1 MASGSAAVP
10 RPAVSALMPLRR
22 MPCQPDLVSWL
33 VRPRWTHLRF
43 QARKLP
49 IMHMFRSL
57 LPLLLVALLAGCAD
71 TRYYYQSVSGHLQLM
86 QAARPVRDW
95 LADPQ
100 APDGLKARLALAQQ
114 MRAFAVAE
122 LKLPDNASY
131 QRYADL
137 QRRAVV
143 WNVVAAPEFSLTLK
157 TWCFPVAGCVGYR
170 GYFNEAEAREQAAAL
185 QQTGLEVSVY
195 GVPAYSTLGWLN
207 WAGGDPLLN
216 TFVGLPDAEL
226 ARLIFHEL
234 AHQVLYVPDDTRF
247 NESFATAVERLGL
260 QRWLAQPGTAGT
272 QREAAEQTKRRQQ
285 FRALTLATRSRL
297 AEIYQSNQPL
307 ALDGKG
313 LIAMKTEAM
322 KVFRA
327 DYAELRRGWGGYA
340 GYDAWVAGANNAAFG
355 AQAAYDELVPAFE
368 ALFDREGQDW
378 PRFYAEVRRLAALP
392 APERAKIFHQLTE
405 PRHG

>member
-1 MASGSAAVP
+1 M
-10 RPAVSALMPLRR
+10 
-22 MPCQPDLVSWL
+22 
-33 VRPRWTHLRF
+33 
-43 QARKLP
+43 
-49 IMHMFRSL
+49 RSL
-57 LPLLLVALLAGCAD
+57 RTLLLLLLPALLAGCAD

-86 QAARPVRDW
+86 QAARPVGDW

-100 APDGLKARLALAQQ
+100 APAGLKARLALAQQ

-122 LKLPDNASY
+122 LGLPDNPSY

-157 TWCFPVAGCVGYR
+157 TWCFPVTGCVGYR
-170 GYFNEAEAREQAAAL
+170 GYFNEAEARSEAAAL
-185 QQTGLEVSVY
+185 QQAGLEVSVY

-216 TFVGLPDAEL
+216 TFIAYPEGEL

-247 NESFATAVERLGL
+247 NESFATAVERLGA
-260 QRWLAQPGTAGT
+260 QRWLAQRGSDQARREDAELA
-272 QREAAEQTKRRQQ
+272 QRRRQ

-297 AEIYQSNQPL
+297 TEIYRSNQAP
-307 ALDGKG
+307 AHDGKG
-313 LIAMKTEAM
+313 LFAMKNEAM
-322 KVFRA
+322 RDFRDA
-327 DYAELRRGWGGYA
+327 YAELRRSWGGYA

-368 ALFDREGQDW
+368 ALFAREGQRW
-378 PRFYAEVRRLAALP
+378 PQFYEAVRRLATLP
-392 APERAKIFHQLTE
+392 APERARALQELTLVAG
-405 PRHG
+405 HG

>member
-1 MASGSAAVP
+1 
-10 RPAVSALMPLRR
+10 
-22 MPCQPDLVSWL
+22 
-33 VRPRWTHLRF
+33 
-43 QARKLP
+43 
-49 IMHMFRSL
+49 
-57 LPLLLVALLAGCAD
+57 
-71 TRYYYQSVSGHLQLM
+71 
-86 QAARPVRDW
+86 
-95 LADPQ
+95 
-100 APDGLKARLALAQQ
+100 
-114 MRAFAVAE
+114 
-122 LKLPDNASY
+122 
-131 QRYADL
+131 
-137 QRRAVV
+137 
-143 WNVVAAPEFSLTLK
+143 
-157 TWCFPVAGCVGYR
+157 VGYR

-247 NESFATAVERLGL
+247 NESFATAVERLGV

-313 LIAMKTEAM
+313 LFAMKNKAM
-322 KVFRA
+322 KDFRA
-327 DYAELRRGWGGYA
+327 AYAELRRGWGGYA

-368 ALFDREGQDW
+368 ALFEREGQDW
-378 PRFYAEVRRLAALP
+378 PRFYAAVQRLAALP
-392 APERAKIFHQLTE
+392 APERAKIFQLLIE
-405 PRHG
+405 PRYG